1 MCFLECFKNVSVIS
15 FSCFRPHT
23 TAQEAPKR
31 PKSFKQIQGKSL
43 FFAFSPFR
51 FRWPSEASRWLQDG
65 PRGPQEGPKRAPRWP
80 QERPRAP
87 QDRLKRDP
95 RGDLRRS
102 RGAKLIGSTLFFDRS
117 PPRWPQEAPG
127 RPREAPKWPQHGHKM
142 APRGPQEQDRPKALC
157 RSPALGLKTVDSVC
171 SLFPGAWNQNCGEF
185 ASRCW

>member
-1 MCFLECFKNVSVIS
+1 MPPRMLQYAP
-15 FSCFRPHT
+15 RPPQD
-23 TAQEAPKR
+23 ASKKPNSSPRAPPRNK
-31 PKSFKQIQGKSL
+31 KSFKNL
-43 FFAFSPFR
+43 RETNDMMFAFSPIR
-51 FRWPSEASRWLQDG
+51 FRWPSEASRWLQEG
-65 PRGPQEGPKRAPRWP
+65 PGGPQKGPKRAPRQP
-80 QERPRAP
+80 QERP
-87 QDRLKRDP
+87 KRGPGGDF
-95 RGDLRRS
+95 RGC